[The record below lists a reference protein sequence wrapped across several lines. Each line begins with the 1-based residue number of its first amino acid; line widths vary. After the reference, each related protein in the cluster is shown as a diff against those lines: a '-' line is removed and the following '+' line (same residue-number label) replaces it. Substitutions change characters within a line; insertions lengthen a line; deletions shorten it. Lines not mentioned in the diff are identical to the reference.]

1 MTAVPASTSTRSVP
15 KLLSRPRAQTGMW
28 SWFTTTDHKKIGIM
42 YFVAAMFFFVVA
54 GIEALLLR
62 VQLAVPENTFLS
74 PEVYNQLFTMHG
86 VTMVFFVG
94 IPLGSAFFNY
104 LMPLQ
109 IGARDVAFPR
119 LNGFSFWVFCAAGIF
134 MYSGLLMGGLPDGGW
149 FNYAPL
155 STTVGPDPS
164 GYTTAA
170 AAGGGA
176 GELSGQVHM
185 QRMLLY
191 SVGLQIAGIA
201 SLATAVNLIVTVL
214 NMRAPGM
221 TLMRMPIM
229 TWIGFIWS
237 FMVLFAM
244 PVIGIALWELM
255 FDIRFNTHFFNPAA
269 GADPVL
275 WQHMFWLFGHP
286 EVYILIFPAFGIL
299 SEVIPTFAR
308 KPLFGYTA
316 MVFAT
321 IAIGFLGWGVWAHHM
336 FATGMG
342 PIANTAFSLTTM
354 FIAVPTGVKIFNWLG
369 TMWGGKLK
377 LNAAM
382 LFAIGTVAMFT
393 IGGLSGV
400 THSVVPHN
408 YQQTD
413 TYYVVAH
420 FHYVLFGG
428 LVFGA
433 IAGMYYWYPKVTGR
447 MMNERLGKLNFWT
460 LLIGF
465 NITFGLM
472 HFLGLWGMPRR
483 IDTYAAG
490 FGWARLNYIITIGAF
505 IIAGSVALLV
515 LNMLVS
521 AFRGERAGDDP
532 WDARTL
538 EWMTSSPPPHY
549 NFPETPQVSARDE
562 LWHRKHA
569 VAHNGDYVRVPAGGS
584 DDTVTHDEEHA
595 DIHMPDPSFF
605 PLLAAIGMP
614 IMGWALF
621 TGGATMIVTL
631 AIGAVITFGAL
642 FGWAFEPSAEEA
654 H

>member
-1 MTAVPASTSTRSVP
+1 
-15 KLLSRPRAQTGMW
+15 
-28 SWFTTTDHKKIGIM
+28 
-42 YFVAAMFFFVVA
+42 
-54 GIEALLLR
+54 
-62 VQLAVPENTFLS
+62 
-74 PEVYNQLFTMHG
+74 
-86 VTMVFFVG
+86 
-94 IPLGSAFFNY
+94 
-104 LMPLQ
+104 
-109 IGARDVAFPR
+109 
-119 LNGFSFWVFCAAGIF
+119 
-134 MYSGLLMGGLPDGGW
+134 
-149 FNYAPL
+149 
-155 STTVGPDPS
+155 
-164 GYTTAA
+164 
-170 AAGGGA
+170 
-176 GELSGQVHM
+176 
-185 QRMLLY
+185 MLLY

-201 SLATAVNLIVTVL
+201 SLASSVNFIVTIL

-221 TLMRMPIM
+221 TLMRMPVFS
-229 TWIGFIWS
+229 WIGLIWS
-237 FMVLFAM
+237 FLVLFAM

-255 FDIRFNTHFFNPAA
+255 FDIRFGTNFFNPAT
-269 GADPVL
+269 GGDPVL

-308 KPLFGYTA
+308 KPIFGYTA
-316 MVFAT
+316 MVFSAV
-321 IAIGFLGWGVWAHHM
+321 AIGFLGWGVWAHHM

-342 PIANTAFSLTTM
+342 PVANTAFSLSTM
-354 FIAVPTGVKIFNWLG
+354 FIAVPTGVKIFNWIG
-369 TMWGGKLK
+369 TLWGGKLR
-377 LNAAM
+377 LTTPM

-447 MMNERLGKLNFWT
+447 LMNERLGKLNFWT

-465 NITFGLM
+465 NMTFGLM
-472 HFLGLWGMPRR
+472 HFVGLWGMPRR

-490 FGWARLNYIITIGAF
+490 FGWETLNLIITIGAF
-505 IIAGSVALLV
+505 IIALSVAMLIT
-515 LNMLVS
+515 NMIVS
-521 AFRGERAGDDP
+521 RSRGREAGADP

-549 NFPETPQVSARDE
+549 NFAEVPQVSARDE

-569 VAHNGDYVRVPAGGS
+569 VAANGDYVRVPAGGS
-584 DDTVTHDEEHA
+584 DDPVAGHDEHP
-595 DIHMPDPSFF
+595 DIHMPDPSYF
-605 PLLAAIGMP
+605 PAVAAVGMA
-614 IMGWALF
+614 IMGWSLFASGAAL
-621 TGGATMIVTL
+621 IVTL
-631 AIGAVITFGAL
+631 AIGTFVTFGAL
-642 FGWAFEPSAEEA
+642 FAWAFEPSAEEA